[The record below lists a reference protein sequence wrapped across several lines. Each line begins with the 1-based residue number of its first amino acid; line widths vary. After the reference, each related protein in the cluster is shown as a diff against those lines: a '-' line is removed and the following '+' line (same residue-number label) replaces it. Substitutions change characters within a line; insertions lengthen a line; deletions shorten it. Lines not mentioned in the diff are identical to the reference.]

1 MFLNFEISFARDG
14 GARSSFDSG
23 QSNACQWSDDSPG
36 VPERF
41 SETISGQMKSTVRQ
55 FWLKLT
61 TSFWISSS
69 FLTNKFCARSSFC
82 LKPRPINLSE
92 IHRGI
97 ISVAN
102 QTFLFRLILWSYG
115 CFVAWSGTVYLLS
128 LVFHNV
134 NSLYNFVT
142 LETRKS
148 SSKLIRTENKNVW
161 LAINYY
167 SPQISQ

>member
-1 MFLNFEISFARDG
+1 M
-14 GARSSFDSG
+14 
-23 QSNACQWSDDSPG
+23 DSP
-36 VPERF
+36 
-41 SETISGQMKSTVRQ
+41 VRQ
-55 FWLKLT
+55 FWLELT
-61 TSFWISSS
+61 TSFWIWKS

-97 ISVAN
+97 IPVAA
-102 QTFLFRLILWSYG
+102 QTFLFRLILWSYR
-115 CFVAWSGTVYLLS
+115 CLVAWSGTVYLFS

-148 SSKLIRTENKNVW
+148 SSKLIRAENKNVW
-161 LAINYY
+161 LAINQCFFRTLQGTEIFF
-167 SPQISQ
+167 SVPCRNFWKVLFEKNRTLMD